1 MFDFRR
7 ARLGLGALSLAL
19 TSVVALSATH
29 PSRVEAGRVVA
40 QASPATAPS
49 GGNTPLSLPPPPA
62 PTGRSPLNPGQP
74 TPYPLNTLA
83 PLTPSTSL
91 PFPAYGTPV
100 PGVNR
105 GVALPGVPV
114 EISLQQ
120 AEMVGFA
127 ESPTLAVARADV
139 GVQAAAVRL
148 ARAGLLPNVAGGAAY
163 TYNHTQPGG
172 GRSSVTS
179 PTVGTTGTGTTLIPS
194 NVTSTTDASVDLTIS
209 QLIFDGGKVA
219 ASVDAAVRGE
229 TNAADTYRRDLQ
241 TVAFNVA
248 TAYYNYLAAERTT
261 QVDLEIV
268 REDQVQVDLV
278 VAQVKAGTEAR
289 AEIATV
295 ELPLA
300 QARLAVVKAQGAE
313 LSAAA
318 AFDNSMGL
326 DANGLVQPI
335 DDAPVFTSNP
345 VSTVPVP
352 GYDQALK
359 RAYAL
364 RPDYYAAVDTVQQA
378 QYSLKSAKLAYF
390 PTLSANGTAADSST
404 GTSANAF
411 RNSQQVGLQLSIP
424 IYAQGTIEANIA
436 SAKATLNSAYASL
449 QNTALTVQLSVKQ
462 ALTSLVSAAQALTE
476 TQQEYKTAVVNLES
490 TQAQYRAG
498 VTTLPLLLNAQV
510 QLTQALTDQVTAV
523 YTLRQAEQTYLFQI
537 GANFD
542 TSQDNGGLRIRP
554 TPGPGAQGGK
564 TASRGAKQGASSRS
578 ATAAAQH

>member
-1 MFDFRR
+1 
-7 ARLGLGALSLAL
+7 
-19 TSVVALSATH
+19 
-29 PSRVEAGRVVA
+29 
-40 QASPATAPS
+40 
-49 GGNTPLSLPPPPA
+49 
-62 PTGRSPLNPGQP
+62 
-74 TPYPLNTLA
+74 
-83 PLTPSTSL
+83 
-91 PFPAYGTPV
+91 
-100 PGVNR
+100 
-105 GVALPGVPV
+105 
-114 EISLQQ
+114 
-120 AEMVGFA
+120 
-127 ESPTLAVARADV
+127 
-139 GVQAAAVRL
+139 
-148 ARAGLLPNVAGGAAY
+148 
-163 TYNHTQPGG
+163 
-172 GRSSVTS
+172 
-179 PTVGTTGTGTTLIPS
+179 
-194 NVTSTTDASVDLTIS
+194 
-209 QLIFDGGKVA
+209 
-219 ASVDAAVRGE
+219 
-229 TNAADTYRRDLQ
+229 
-241 TVAFNVA
+241 
-248 TAYYNYLAAERTT
+248 
-261 QVDLEIV
+261 
-268 REDQVQVDLV
+268 
-278 VAQVKAGTEAR
+278 
-289 AEIATV
+289 
-295 ELPLA
+295 
-300 QARLAVVKAQGAE
+300 
-313 LSAAA
+313 
-318 AFDNSMGL
+318 MGL

-564 TASRGAKQGASSRS
+564 TASRGAKHGASSRS